1 LQRDEAGLFTPS
13 LLGAGVRISLGWC
26 RPSICRQPVRVDK
39 AGDDFDVAENVLIGL
54 ISRRLSV
61 CQQLRSVESSE
72 LMSAV

>member
-39 AGDDFDVAENVLIGL
+39 AGDDFDVAENVVIE
-54 ISRRLSV
+54 
-61 CQQLRSVESSE
+61 LR
-72 LMSAV
+72 